1 MVQLYN
7 CLVMFLLHVIIIPY
21 ESLFLKMRNSHSL
34 LKVLNSYSLAKCNQ
48 LCLTKFLKSPTTRIF
63 FKIASLCS
71 VNKNPK
77 IPHYPHLLQI
87 PSPCS
92 INKIL
97 IIPHYLHLFQNFFSF
112 LNFLSPLSK
121 ILFSHYQRSI
131 YMGIVFLSPSVAAL
145 SSQGNCFFLSS
156 LRFAISTS
164 IVPSASVVA
173 LSSQKKYFYPQIC
186 NFYRYC
192 PLFPLFI
199 SISDLPYLIFVQLRG
214 SMILRLETVTLISQP
229 IWQQSISMIYIY
241 IF

>member
-1 MVQLYN
+1 MSSSK
-7 CLVMFLLHVIIIPY
+7 LL
-21 ESLFLKMRNSHSL
+21 LFAL
-34 LKVLNSYSLAKCNQ
+34 
-48 LCLTKFLKSPTTRIF
+48 LTKIPKSPTTRI
-63 FKIASLCS
+63 CS
-71 VNKNPK
+71 K
-77 IPHYPHLLQI
+77 I

-173 LSSQKKYFYPQIC
+173 LSSQKKNFYPQIC

-241 IF
+241 ILTENFYSIVHFGIIFRSIYINVSDIQQNVICGGDFKQLKF